1 MRLGI
6 KRSTW
11 TGVGAALA
19 SLILVAGCNGS
30 AASPAPSE
38 STPVAADYTV
48 IATTSVFADLARLAL
63 GNNVTIQTMV
73 PAGVDV
79 HTFEPSPADAEK
91 LANADLIVL
100 NGLGLDEWAL
110 SLLEAAGK
118 SEDDVLELAE
128 GIDESDAWIY
138 LEGEEHDEEEGE
150 EHDEEEGEEHDEEEG
165 EEHGHGHGGT
175 DPHIWLDPK
184 GAAIYV
190 SRIAARVAAEL
201 PERAVEI
208 QSARDAGLAEI
219 AALDQELRMGFA
231 SVDPSVRKI
240 VTFHDAF
247 GYFARAYEIEIVG
260 VAVKAP
266 GQDPSAKEI
275 AALIDAIKAAGVTS
289 VFSEVQ
295 FSSKVLEQIAAA
307 TNATVLEDLYS
318 DALGDAP
325 ADTYLGAMRAN
336 GTAILA
342 SFK

>member
-6 KRSTW
+6 KRSVW
-11 TGVGAALA
+11 TAVGAALA
-19 SLILVAGCNGS
+19 SLVLVAGCNGS
-30 AASPAPSE
+30 AASPSPSE
-38 STPVAADYTV
+38 STGAAADYTV
-48 IATTSVFADLARLAL
+48 IATTSVFADLAQLTL
-63 GNNVTIQTMV
+63 GDNVTIETII

-79 HTFEPSPADAEK
+79 HTFEPSPADAQK
-91 LANADLIVL
+91 LAGADLIVM

-118 SEDDVLELAE
+118 SEEDVLELAE
-128 GIDESDAWIY
+128 GIDESNAWVY

-150 EHDEEEGEEHDEEEG
+150 EHSEEEGEE
-165 EEHGHGHGGT
+165 HGHGGT

-190 SRIAARVAAEL
+190 DRIAARVAAEL
-201 PERAVEI
+201 PERAAEI
-208 QSARDAGLAEI
+208 ESARDAGLAEI
-219 AALDQELRMGFA
+219 AALDEELRVGFA
-231 SVDPSVRKI
+231 AIDASTRKI

-260 VAVKAP
+260 VAVEAP
-266 GQDPSAKEI
+266 GQEPSAKEI

-289 VFSEVQ
+289 VFSEAQ
-295 FSSKVLEQIAAA
+295 FPSKVLDQVAAE
-307 TNATVLEDLYS
+307 TGATVLENLYS

-325 ADTYLGAMRAN
+325 ANSYLGAMRAN
-336 GTAILA
+336 ASAILA

>member
-6 KRSTW
+6 KRSVW
-11 TGVGAALA
+11 TAVGAALA
-19 SLILVAGCNGS
+19 SLVLVAGCNGS
-30 AASPAPSE
+30 AASPSPSE
-38 STPVAADYTV
+38 STGAAADYTV
-48 IATTSVFADLARLAL
+48 IATTSVFADLAQLTL
-63 GNNVTIQTMV
+63 GDNVTIETII

-79 HTFEPSPADAEK
+79 HTFEPSPADAQK
-91 LANADLIVL
+91 LAGADLIVM

-118 SEDDVLELAE
+118 SEEDVLELAE
-128 GIDESDAWIY
+128 GIDESNAWVY

-150 EHDEEEGEEHDEEEG
+150 EHSEEEGEE
-165 EEHGHGHGGT
+165 HGHGGT

-190 SRIAARVAAEL
+190 NRIAARVAAEL
-201 PERAVEI
+201 PERAAAIE
-208 QSARDAGLAEI
+208 SARDAGLAEI
-219 AALDQELRMGFA
+219 AALDEELRVGFA
-231 SVDPSVRKI
+231 AIDASTRKI

-260 VAVKAP
+260 VAVEAP
-266 GQDPSAKEI
+266 GQEPSAKEI

-289 VFSEVQ
+289 VFSEAQ
-295 FSSKVLEQIAAA
+295 FPSKVLDQVAAE
-307 TNATVLEDLYS
+307 TGATVLENLYS

-325 ADTYLGAMRAN
+325 ANSYLGAMRAN
-336 GTAILA
+336 ASAILA

>member
-6 KRSTW
+6 KRSVW
-11 TGVGAALA
+11 TAVGAALA
-19 SLILVAGCNGS
+19 SLVLVAGCNGS
-30 AASPAPSE
+30 AASPSPSE
-38 STPVAADYTV
+38 STGAAADYTV
-48 IATTSVFADLARLAL
+48 IATTSVFADLAQLAL
-63 GNNVTIQTMV
+63 GNNVTIETIV

-79 HTFEPSPADAEK
+79 HTFEPSPADAQK
-91 LANADLIVL
+91 LAGADLIVM

-118 SEDDVLELAE
+118 SEEDVLELAE
-128 GIDESDAWIY
+128 GIDESNAWVY

-150 EHDEEEGEEHDEEEG
+150 EHSEEEGEE
-165 EEHGHGHGGT
+165 HGHGGT

-190 SRIAARVAAEL
+190 NRIAARVAAEL
-201 PERAVEI
+201 PERAAAIE
-208 QSARDAGLAEI
+208 SARDVGLAEI
-219 AALDQELRMGFA
+219 VALDEELRVGFTAVEA
-231 SVDPSVRKI
+231 SARKI

-260 VAVKAP
+260 VAVEAP
-266 GQDPSAKEI
+266 GQEPSAKEI

-289 VFSEVQ
+289 VFSEAQ
-295 FSSKVLEQIAAA
+295 FPSKVLDQVAAE
-307 TNATVLEDLYS
+307 TGATVLENLYS

-325 ADTYLGAMRAN
+325 ANSYLGAMRAN
-336 GTAILA
+336 ASAILA

>member
-6 KRSTW
+6 KRSVW
-11 TGVGAALA
+11 TAVGAALA
-19 SLILVAGCNGS
+19 SLVLVAGCNGS
-30 AASPAPSE
+30 AASPSPSE
-38 STPVAADYTV
+38 SNGAAADYTV
-48 IATTSVFADLARLAL
+48 IATTSVFADLAQLAL
-63 GNNVTIQTMV
+63 GDNVTIETII

-79 HTFEPSPADAEK
+79 HTFEPSPADAQK
-91 LANADLIVL
+91 LAGADLIVM

-118 SEDDVLELAE
+118 SEEDVLELAE
-128 GIDESDAWIY
+128 GIDESNAWVY

-150 EHDEEEGEEHDEEEG
+150 EHSEEEGEE
-165 EEHGHGHGGT
+165 HGHGGT

-190 SRIAARVAAEL
+190 NRIAARVASEL
-201 PERAVEI
+201 PERAAAIE
-208 QSARDAGLAEI
+208 SARDAGLAEI
-219 AALDQELRMGFA
+219 VALDEELRVGFTAVEA
-231 SVDPSVRKI
+231 SARKI

-260 VAVKAP
+260 VAVEAP
-266 GQDPSAKEI
+266 GQEPSAKEI

-289 VFSEVQ
+289 VFSEAQ
-295 FSSKVLEQIAAA
+295 FPSKVLDQVAAE
-307 TNATVLEDLYS
+307 TGATVLENLYS

-325 ADTYLGAMRAN
+325 ANSYLGAMRAN
-336 GTAILA
+336 ASAILA

>member
-6 KRSTW
+6 KRSVW
-11 TGVGAALA
+11 TVVGAVLA
-19 SLILVAGCNGS
+19 SLVLVAGCNGS
-30 AASPAPSE
+30 AASPSPSE
-38 STPVAADYTV
+38 STGAAADYTV
-48 IATTSVFADLARLAL
+48 IATTSVFADLAQLTL
-63 GNNVTIQTMV
+63 GDNVTIETIV

-79 HTFEPSPADAEK
+79 HTFEPSPADAQK
-91 LANADLIVL
+91 LAGADLIVM

-118 SEDDVLELAE
+118 SEEDVLELAE
-128 GIDESDAWIY
+128 GIDESNAWVY

-150 EHDEEEGEEHDEEEG
+150 EHSEEEGEE
-165 EEHGHGHGGT
+165 HGHGGT

-190 SRIAARVAAEL
+190 NRIAARVAAEL
-201 PERAVEI
+201 PERAMAIE
-208 QSARDAGLAEI
+208 SARDAGLAEI
-219 AALDQELRMGFA
+219 AALDEELRVGFA
-231 SVDPSVRKI
+231 AIDASTRKI

-260 VAVKAP
+260 VAVEAP
-266 GQDPSAKEI
+266 GQEPSAKEI

-289 VFSEVQ
+289 VFSEAQ
-295 FSSKVLEQIAAA
+295 FPSKVLDQVAAE
-307 TNATVLEDLYS
+307 TGATVLENLYS

-325 ADTYLGAMRAN
+325 ANSYLGAMRAN
-336 GTAILA
+336 ASAILA

>member
-11 TGVGAALA
+11 TTVGAALS
-19 SLILVAGCNGS
+19 SLVLVAGCNGS
-30 AASPAPSE
+30 AASPSPSE
-38 STPVAADYTV
+38 STGAAADYTV
-48 IATTSVFADLARLAL
+48 IATTSVFADLAQLAL
-63 GNNVTIQTMV
+63 GDNVMIETIV

-79 HTFEPSPADAEK
+79 HTFEPSPADAQK
-91 LANADLIVL
+91 LAGADLIVM

-118 SEDDVLELAE
+118 SEEDVLELAE
-128 GIDESDAWIY
+128 GIDESNAWVY
-138 LEGEEHDEEEGE
+138 LEGEEHDEEEGKE
-150 EHDEEEGEEHDEEEG
+150 EAEEG
-165 EEHGHGHGGT
+165 EEHGHGGS

-190 SRIAARVAAEL
+190 DRIAARVAAEL
-201 PERAVEI
+201 PERAAEI
-208 QSARDAGLAEI
+208 ESARDAGLAEI
-219 AALDQELRMGFA
+219 AALDEELRVGFTAVEA
-231 SVDPSVRKI
+231 SARKI

-260 VAVKAP
+260 VAVEAP
-266 GQDPSAKEI
+266 GQEPSAKEI

-289 VFSEVQ
+289 VFSEAQ
-295 FSSKVLEQIAAA
+295 FPSKVLDQVAAE
-307 TNATVLEDLYS
+307 TGATVLGNLYS

-325 ADTYLGAMRAN
+325 ANSYLGAMRAN
-336 GTAILA
+336 ASAILA

>member
-6 KRSTW
+6 KRSVW
-11 TGVGAALA
+11 TAVGAALA
-19 SLILVAGCNGS
+19 SLVLVAGCNGS
-30 AASPAPSE
+30 AASPSPSE
-38 STPVAADYTV
+38 SSEAAADYTV
-48 IATTSVFADLARLAL
+48 IATTSVFADLAQLAL
-63 GNNVTIQTMV
+63 GDNVTIETII

-79 HTFEPSPADAEK
+79 HTFEPSPADAQK
-91 LANADLIVL
+91 LAGADLIVM

-118 SEDDVLELAE
+118 SEEDVLELAE
-128 GIDESDAWIY
+128 GIDESNAWVY

-150 EHDEEEGEEHDEEEG
+150 EHSEEEGEE
-165 EEHGHGHGGT
+165 HGHGGT

-190 SRIAARVAAEL
+190 NRIAARVAAEL
-201 PERAVEI
+201 PERATAIE
-208 QSARDAGLAEI
+208 SARDAGLAEI
-219 AALDQELRMGFA
+219 AALDEELRVGFTAVEA
-231 SVDPSVRKI
+231 SARKI

-260 VAVKAP
+260 VAVEAP
-266 GQDPSAKEI
+266 GQEPSAKEI

-289 VFSEVQ
+289 VFSEAQ
-295 FSSKVLEQIAAA
+295 FPSKVLDQVAAE
-307 TNATVLEDLYS
+307 TGATVLENLYS

-325 ADTYLGAMRAN
+325 ANSYLGAMRAN
-336 GTAILA
+336 ASAILA

>member
-6 KRSTW
+6 KRSVW
-11 TGVGAALA
+11 TAVGAALA
-19 SLILVAGCNGS
+19 SLVLVAGCNGS
-30 AASPAPSE
+30 AASPSPSE
-38 STPVAADYTV
+38 SSEAAADYTV
-48 IATTSVFADLARLAL
+48 IATTSVFADLAQLAL
-63 GNNVTIQTMV
+63 GDNVTIETII

-79 HTFEPSPADAEK
+79 HTFEPSPADAQK
-91 LANADLIVL
+91 LAGADLIVM

-118 SEDDVLELAE
+118 SEEDVLELAE
-128 GIDESDAWIY
+128 GIDESNAWVY

-150 EHDEEEGEEHDEEEG
+150 EHSEEEGEE
-165 EEHGHGHGGT
+165 HGHGGT

-190 SRIAARVAAEL
+190 NRIAARVAAEL
-201 PERAVEI
+201 PERAAAIE
-208 QSARDAGLAEI
+208 SARDAGLAEI
-219 AALDQELRMGFA
+219 AALDEELRVGFTAVEA
-231 SVDPSVRKI
+231 SARKI

-260 VAVKAP
+260 VAVEAP
-266 GQDPSAKEI
+266 GQEPSAKEI

-289 VFSEVQ
+289 VFSEAQ
-295 FSSKVLEQIAAA
+295 FPSKVLDQVAAE
-307 TNATVLEDLYS
+307 TGATVLGNLYS

-325 ADTYLGAMRAN
+325 ANSYLGAMRAN
-336 GTAILA
+336 ASAILA

>member
-6 KRSTW
+6 KRSVW
-11 TGVGAALA
+11 TAVGAALA
-19 SLILVAGCNGS
+19 SLVLVAGCNGS
-30 AASPAPSE
+30 AASPSPSE
-38 STPVAADYTV
+38 SSEAAADYTV
-48 IATTSVFADLARLAL
+48 IATTSVFADLAQLAL
-63 GNNVTIQTMV
+63 GDNVTIETII

-79 HTFEPSPADAEK
+79 HTFEPSPADAQK
-91 LANADLIVL
+91 LAGADLIVM

-118 SEDDVLELAE
+118 SEEDVLELAE
-128 GIDESDAWIY
+128 GIDESNAWVY

-150 EHDEEEGEEHDEEEG
+150 EHSEEEGEE
-165 EEHGHGHGGT
+165 HGHGGT

-190 SRIAARVAAEL
+190 NRIAARVAAEL
-201 PERAVEI
+201 PERAAAIE
-208 QSARDAGLAEI
+208 SARDAGLAEI
-219 AALDQELRMGFA
+219 AALDEELRVGFA
-231 SVDPSVRKI
+231 AVEASARKI

-260 VAVKAP
+260 VAVEAP
-266 GQDPSAKEI
+266 GQEPSAKEI

-289 VFSEVQ
+289 VFSEAQ
-295 FSSKVLEQIAAA
+295 FPSKVLDQVAAE
-307 TNATVLEDLYS
+307 TGATVLGNLYS

-325 ADTYLGAMRAN
+325 ANSYLGAMRAN
-336 GTAILA
+336 ASAILA

>member
-6 KRSTW
+6 KRSVW
-11 TGVGAALA
+11 TVVGAVLA
-19 SLILVAGCNGS
+19 SLVLVAGCNGS
-30 AASPAPSE
+30 AASPSPSE
-38 STPVAADYTV
+38 STGAAADYTV
-48 IATTSVFADLARLAL
+48 IATTSVFADLAQLTL
-63 GNNVTIQTMV
+63 GDNVTIETII

-79 HTFEPSPADAEK
+79 HTFEPSPADAQK
-91 LANADLIVL
+91 LAGANLIVM

-118 SEDDVLELAE
+118 SEEDVLELAE
-128 GIDESDAWIY
+128 GIDESNAWVY

-150 EHDEEEGEEHDEEEG
+150 EHSEEEGEE
-165 EEHGHGHGGT
+165 HGHGGT

-190 SRIAARVAAEL
+190 NRIAARVAAEL
-201 PERAVEI
+201 PERAAAIE
-208 QSARDAGLAEI
+208 SARDAGLAEI
-219 AALDQELRMGFA
+219 AALDEELRVGFA
-231 SVDPSVRKI
+231 AIDASTRKI

-260 VAVKAP
+260 VAVEAP
-266 GQDPSAKEI
+266 GQEPSAKEI

-289 VFSEVQ
+289 VFSEAQ
-295 FSSKVLEQIAAA
+295 FPSKVLDQVAAE
-307 TNATVLEDLYS
+307 TGATVLENLYS

-325 ADTYLGAMRAN
+325 ANSYLGAMRAN
-336 GTAILA
+336 ASAILA

>member
-6 KRSTW
+6 KRSVW
-11 TGVGAALA
+11 TVVGAVLA
-19 SLILVAGCNGS
+19 SLVLVAGCNGS
-30 AASPAPSE
+30 AASPSPSE
-38 STPVAADYTV
+38 STGAAADYTV
-48 IATTSVFADLARLAL
+48 IATTSVFADLAQLTL
-63 GNNVTIQTMV
+63 GDNVTIETII

-79 HTFEPSPADAEK
+79 HTFEPSPADAQK
-91 LANADLIVL
+91 LAGADLIVM

-118 SEDDVLELAE
+118 SEEDVLELAE
-128 GIDESDAWIY
+128 GIDESNAWVY

-150 EHDEEEGEEHDEEEG
+150 EHSEEEGEE
-165 EEHGHGHGGT
+165 HGHGGT

-190 SRIAARVAAEL
+190 NRIAARVAAEL
-201 PERAVEI
+201 PERAMAIE
-208 QSARDAGLAEI
+208 SARDAGLAEI
-219 AALDQELRMGFA
+219 AALDEELRVGFA
-231 SVDPSVRKI
+231 AIDASTRKI

-260 VAVKAP
+260 VAVEAP
-266 GQDPSAKEI
+266 GQEPSAKEI

-289 VFSEVQ
+289 VFSEAQ
-295 FSSKVLEQIAAA
+295 FPSKVLDQVAAE
-307 TNATVLEDLYS
+307 TGATVLENLYS

-325 ADTYLGAMRAN
+325 ANSYLGAMRAN
-336 GTAILA
+336 ASAILA

>member
-6 KRSTW
+6 KKSVW
-11 TGVGAALA
+11 TAVGAAFA
-19 SLILVAGCNGS
+19 SLVLVAGCNGS
-30 AASPAPSE
+30 AASPSPSE
-38 STPVAADYTV
+38 STGAAADYTV
-48 IATTSVFADLARLAL
+48 IATTSVFADLAQLAL
-63 GNNVTIQTMV
+63 GDNVTIETII

-79 HTFEPSPADAEK
+79 HTFEPSPADAQK
-91 LANADLIVL
+91 LASADLIVM

-118 SEDDVLELAE
+118 SEEDVLELAE
-128 GIDESDAWIY
+128 GIDESNAWVY

-150 EHDEEEGEEHDEEEG
+150 EHSEEEGEE
-165 EEHGHGHGGT
+165 HGHGGT

-190 SRIAARVAAEL
+190 NRIAARVAAEL
-201 PERAVEI
+201 PERAAEI
-208 QSARDAGLAEI
+208 ESARDAGLAEI
-219 AALDQELRMGFA
+219 AALDEELRVGFA
-231 SVDPSVRKI
+231 AVDASARKI

-260 VAVKAP
+260 VAVEAP
-266 GQDPSAKEI
+266 GQEPSAKEI

-289 VFSEVQ
+289 VFSEAQ
-295 FSSKVLEQIAAA
+295 FPSKVLDQVAAE
-307 TNATVLEDLYS
+307 TGATVLENLYS

-325 ADTYLGAMRAN
+325 ANSYLGAMRAN
-336 GTAILA
+336 ASAILA

>member
-6 KRSTW
+6 KRSVW
-11 TGVGAALA
+11 TVVGAVLA
-19 SLILVAGCNGS
+19 SLVLVAGCNGS
-30 AASPAPSE
+30 AASPSPSE
-38 STPVAADYTV
+38 STGVAADYTV
-48 IATTSVFADLARLAL
+48 IATTSVFADLAQLAL
-63 GNNVTIQTMV
+63 GDNVTIETII

-79 HTFEPSPADAEK
+79 HTFEPSPADAQK
-91 LANADLIVL
+91 LAGANLIVM

-118 SEDDVLELAE
+118 SEEDVLELAE
-128 GIDESDAWIY
+128 GIDESNAWVY

-150 EHDEEEGEEHDEEEG
+150 EHSEEEGEE
-165 EEHGHGHGGT
+165 HGHGGT

-190 SRIAARVAAEL
+190 DRIAARVAAEL
-201 PERAVEI
+201 PERAAEI
-208 QSARDAGLAEI
+208 ESARDAGLAEI
-219 AALDQELRMGFA
+219 AALDEELRVGFA
-231 SVDPSVRKI
+231 AVEASARKI

-260 VAVKAP
+260 VAVEAP
-266 GQDPSAKEI
+266 GQEPSAKEI

-289 VFSEVQ
+289 VFSEAQ
-295 FSSKVLEQIAAA
+295 FPSKVLNQVAAE
-307 TNATVLEDLYS
+307 TGATVLENLYS

-325 ADTYLGAMRAN
+325 ANSYLGAMRAN
-336 GTAILA
+336 ASAILA

>member
-6 KRSTW
+6 KRSVW
-11 TGVGAALA
+11 TAVGAALA
-19 SLILVAGCNGS
+19 SLVLVAGCNGS
-30 AASPAPSE
+30 AASPSPSE
-38 STPVAADYTV
+38 STGAAADYTV
-48 IATTSVFADLARLAL
+48 IATTSVFADLAQLAL
-63 GNNVTIQTMV
+63 GDNVMIETII

-79 HTFEPSPADAEK
+79 HTFEPSPADAQK
-91 LANADLIVL
+91 LAGADLIVM

-118 SEDDVLELAE
+118 SEEDVLELAE
-128 GIDESDAWIY
+128 GIDESNAWVY

-150 EHDEEEGEEHDEEEG
+150 EHSEEEGEE
-165 EEHGHGHGGT
+165 HGHGGT

-190 SRIAARVAAEL
+190 NRIAARVAAEL
-201 PERAVEI
+201 PERAAAIE
-208 QSARDAGLAEI
+208 SARDAGLAEI
-219 AALDQELRMGFA
+219 AALDEELRVGFA
-231 SVDPSVRKI
+231 AIDASARKI

-260 VAVKAP
+260 VAVEAP
-266 GQDPSAKEI
+266 GQEPSAKEI

-289 VFSEVQ
+289 VFSEAQ
-295 FSSKVLEQIAAA
+295 FPSKVLDQVAAE
-307 TNATVLEDLYS
+307 TGATVLENLYS

-325 ADTYLGAMRAN
+325 ANSYLGAMRAN
-336 GTAILA
+336 ASAILA

>member
-6 KRSTW
+6 KRSVW
-11 TGVGAALA
+11 TAVGAALA
-19 SLILVAGCNGS
+19 SLVLVAGCNGS
-30 AASPAPSE
+30 AASPSPSE
-38 STPVAADYTV
+38 SSEAAADYTV
-48 IATTSVFADLARLAL
+48 IATTSVFADLAQLAL
-63 GNNVTIQTMV
+63 GDNVTIETII

-79 HTFEPSPADAEK
+79 HTFEPSPADAQK
-91 LANADLIVL
+91 LAGADLIVM

-118 SEDDVLELAE
+118 SEEDVLELAE
-128 GIDESDAWIY
+128 GIDESNAWVY

-150 EHDEEEGEEHDEEEG
+150 EHSEEEGEE
-165 EEHGHGHGGT
+165 HGHGGT

-190 SRIAARVAAEL
+190 NRIAARVAAEL
-201 PERAVEI
+201 PERAAAIE
-208 QSARDAGLAEI
+208 SARDAGLAEI
-219 AALDQELRMGFA
+219 AALDEELRVGFTAVEA
-231 SVDPSVRKI
+231 SARKI

-260 VAVKAP
+260 VAVEAP
-266 GQDPSAKEI
+266 GQEPSAKEI

-289 VFSEVQ
+289 VFSEAQ
-295 FSSKVLEQIAAA
+295 FPSKVLDQVAAE
-307 TNATVLEDLYS
+307 TGATVLENLYS

-325 ADTYLGAMRAN
+325 ANSYLGAMRAN
-336 GTAILA
+336 ASAILA